1 MAERCQVVPM
11 DGNIEAPGHHPDDQR
26 PPMTGRQRG
35 LRTSSAVRVMFWA
48 WVVVAGVAYLWQ
60 FRPLMAAS
68 LRLLVP

>member
-1 MAERCQVVPM
+1 
-11 DGNIEAPGHHPDDQR
+11 
-26 PPMTGRQRG
+26 MTGRQRG
-35 LRTSSAVRVMFWA
+35 LRPSSAIQVMFWV